1 MTLRNMKF
9 KELQSSKENIIPLWL
24 CNKCLRPFR
33 NFIGILEPSK
43 KCEESVKVFLRL
55 GKIQNEGSTK
65 ALFVWIPCLL
75 YSHQMQN
82 SEFCQHGFFWPKELK
97 MHSESFTFQCLFN
110 ESNWKAKFCPESLQN
125 SAYSFFHS
133 DVTMP
138 PPSNRWRWI
147 LN

>member
-1 MTLRNMKF
+1 MLHKWWHYETMKF

-24 CNKCLRPFR
+24 WNKCLRPFR

-75 YSHQMQN
+75 SSHQMQN
-82 SEFCQHGFFWPKELK
+82 SEFCQHCFFCPLELK
-97 MHSESFTFQCLFN
+97 NPFSVPYSVDSIKRTVLLKVLLLKKNFKKSLLKILFTISKQYF
-110 ESNWKAKFCPESLQN
+110 
-125 SAYSFFHS
+125 
-133 DVTMP
+133 
-138 PPSNRWRWI
+138 
-147 LN
+147 

>member
-1 MTLRNMKF
+1 MALRNMKF

-75 YSHQMQN
+75 SSHQMQN
-82 SEFCQHGFFWPKELK
+82 SEFCQHCFFCPLELK
-97 MHSESFTFQCLFN
+97 NPFSVPYFSTSLMSHCLLL
-110 ESNWKAKFCPESLQN
+110 SYLI
-125 SAYSFFHS
+125 Y
-133 DVTMP
+133 
-138 PPSNRWRWI
+138 
-147 LN
+147 LNMVYCMSI